1 MKKAEMGLLW
11 RRAHVAEGEPYGHH
25 PFIPAPGGG
34 HLYTYDAEGRLIAT
48 AGNQYEYSATG
59 ERVAKDNFSGV
70 PQSMYLHDGS
80 GNQIAELNAL
90 LAVQHVNVYSGS
102 HLIGTPNPSAG
113 AVYYAY
119 SDWLGTKRYE
129 ADNNGNYMNSWASL
143 PFGGN

>member
-1 MKKAEMGLLW
+1 MTTC
-11 RRAHVAEGEPYGHH
+11 
-25 PFIPAPGGG
+25 PAPGSG

-48 AGNQYEYSATG
+48 AATQYEYSATG
-59 ERVAKDNFSGV
+59 LRVSKDNSSGV
-70 PQSMYLHDGS
+70 PQSLYLHDGS
-80 GNQIAELNAL
+80 GNQIAELNAS
-90 LAVQHVNVYSGS
+90 LAWQHVNVYSGS
-102 HLIGTPNPSAG
+102 HLIGTLNPSAG